1 MIEQNYHLSFA
12 IEFGKRHPKEK
23 LMTEE
28 EVRKEIAIIAYE
40 GCPPIEPW
48 IWFWNKAP
56 TFAGTVLFLFQKND
70 F

>member
-1 MIEQNYHLSFA
+1 MNSTHAVPVSDHLQMIEQNYHLSFA

-48 IWFWNKAP
+48 I
-56 TFAGTVLFLFQKND
+56 
-70 F
+70 